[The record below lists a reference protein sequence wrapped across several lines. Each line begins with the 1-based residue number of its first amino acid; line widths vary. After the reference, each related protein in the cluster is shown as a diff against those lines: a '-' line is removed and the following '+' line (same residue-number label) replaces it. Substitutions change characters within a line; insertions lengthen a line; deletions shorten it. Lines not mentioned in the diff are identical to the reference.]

1 MKKLV
6 SVLVILF
13 IWVVFLFQL
22 EGIIDTSSW
31 VLSKENGV
39 KSIFTGSFLHGSYSH
54 IVGNTSG
61 LLVGFALL
69 NKFFKNSFYIVLALG
84 LICPYIATYF
94 LFEQSVLGISGLT
107 YTMIWF
113 LTASTLFNKKLWYVG
128 LTLALFYSNGLIYAT
143 PFKEDV
149 AWVTHLF
156 GVLTGLILAVHNGMY
171 RRKDLSGHTE
181 LHKAG

>member
-13 IWVVFLFQL
+13 IWVVFLLQL
-22 EGIIDTSSW
+22 EGVINTSSW
-31 VLSKENGV
+31 VLSKGNGV
-39 KSIFTGSFLHGSYSH
+39 KSIFTGSFLHGGYSH

-69 NKFFKNSFYIVLALG
+69 TKFFKDSFYLVLAFG
-84 LICPYIATYF
+84 LTVPYIATYF

-107 YTMIWF
+107 YTITWF
-113 LTASTLFNKKLWYVG
+113 LIASTLFNKKLWYIG
-128 LTLALFYSNGLIYAT
+128 LILALFYSNGLIYAT

-149 AWVTHLF
+149 AWVTHLY
-156 GVLTGLILAVHNGMY
+156 GVLTGLILAVYNGMY

-181 LHKAG
+181 LHKSG